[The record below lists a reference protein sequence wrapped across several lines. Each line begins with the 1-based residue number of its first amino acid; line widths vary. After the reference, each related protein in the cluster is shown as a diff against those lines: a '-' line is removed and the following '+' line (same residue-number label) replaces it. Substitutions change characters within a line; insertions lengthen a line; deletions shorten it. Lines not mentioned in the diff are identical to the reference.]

1 VSDFVFPNL
10 APVVPEIILLT
21 MTCVVLLWD
30 VYRGAA
36 NRMSTYRLAQFAIG
50 VTLVAVL
57 VTFPA
62 ERVVT
67 LSGTFI
73 LDPMAALLKAVALIV
88 GYLCFFYARDYLHVR
103 DALKGEYFLLGLFA
117 LLGMMVLMSANSLL
131 TVYLGLELLSLS
143 MYALVALNRDS
154 ASSAEAAMKY
164 FVLGAL
170 ASGMLLYGMSMLY
183 GATGSLDLGVIHK
196 VASARG
202 SEDLILVLGVVFV
215 LVGIA
220 FKLGAAPFHMWVPDV
235 YEGAQTP
242 VAMFVGTA
250 PKLAAFAMMIRLLVD
265 GLSGLHADW
274 SEMLIILAILSM
286 AVGNI
291 IAIAQSNIKRMLAYS
306 TIAHMGY
313 LFLGMVSGTVQGYA
327 ASMFYIIV
335 YSIMSAGAFGM
346 IIVLSR
352 AGFEADKLD
361 DFKGLSQR
369 SPWCGLLVLILML
382 SMAGVPPLL
391 GFWAKWAVLQE
402 VINAGYVWLA
412 VVAMLLS
419 VIGLFYYLRIIKLVY
434 FDAPVD
440 ETPLEASQDVRMMV
454 SVNSLFILLVGL
466 FPGGLLALCLAA
478 MG

>member
-1 VSDFVFPNL
+1 
-10 APVVPEIILLT
+10 
-21 MTCVVLLWD
+21 
-30 VYRGAA
+30 
-36 NRMSTYRLAQFAIG
+36 
-50 VTLVAVL
+50 
-57 VTFPA
+57 
-62 ERVVT
+62 
-67 LSGTFI
+67 
-73 LDPMAALLKAVALIV
+73 
-88 GYLCFFYARDYLHVR
+88 
-103 DALKGEYFLLGLFA
+103 
-117 LLGMMVLMSANSLL
+117 
-131 TVYLGLELLSLS
+131 
-143 MYALVALNRDS
+143 
-154 ASSAEAAMKY
+154 
-164 FVLGAL
+164 
-170 ASGMLLYGMSMLY
+170 
-183 GATGSLDLGVIHK
+183 
-196 VASARG
+196 
-202 SEDLILVLGVVFV
+202 
-215 LVGIA
+215 
-220 FKLGAAPFHMWVPDV
+220 
-235 YEGAQTP
+235 
-242 VAMFVGTA
+242 
-250 PKLAAFAMMIRLLVD
+250 
-265 GLSGLHADW
+265 
-274 SEMLIILAILSM
+274 
-286 AVGNI
+286 
-291 IAIAQSNIKRMLAYS
+291 YS

-335 YSIMSAGAFGM
+335 YSVMSAGAFGM

-466 FPGGLLALCLAA
+466 FPGGLLALCLAV